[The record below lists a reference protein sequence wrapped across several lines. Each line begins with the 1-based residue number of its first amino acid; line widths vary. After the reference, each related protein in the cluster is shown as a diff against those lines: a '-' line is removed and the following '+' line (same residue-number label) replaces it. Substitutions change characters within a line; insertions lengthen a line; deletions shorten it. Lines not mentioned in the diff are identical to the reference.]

1 MQNYEKLGLFYLGR
15 RREPGTHQSGPE
27 TLLFDARDLVTHG
40 LLVGMT
46 GSGKTGL
53 GITLLEE
60 AAIDGIPALVID
72 PKGDLGNLLLA
83 FPDLRPSDFAPWV
96 DPEEARR
103 QGMEADA
110 FATQQ
115 AERWRAGLA
124 RWDQDGDRIRRLRE
138 AAEVALYTP
147 GSSAGLPVS
156 LFGSLTPPPP
166 EVIEDTE
173 LEQEHVESTV
183 AGLFGL
189 AGLTVDPVQDR
200 AAILLA
206 QLLRH
211 HWHQEHA
218 PELGALIQE
227 IQTPPFARMG
237 VMDLET
243 FYPARERFEL
253 ALRFNQVLASPGFAR
268 WGEGDPLDIQRL
280 LYTATG
286 RPRIA
291 ILSIAHLGDAE
302 RQWVVTMILNRVR
315 AWMRTQS
322 GTSSLRAL
330 LYMDEIFGF
339 FPPVAN
345 PPAKRPLLYLLKQAR
360 AFGLGVVLATQ
371 NPVDLD
377 YKGLA
382 NIGSWFIGRLQT
394 ERDQARILEG
404 LEGAATAQGAR
415 FDRAAFE
422 RLLAGLD
429 PRVFLLHSVHEDEPI
444 LFECRWAMSY
454 LRGPLSRAQ
463 IKALIDPLRPTAT
476 APAATAAPP
485 PPALAPS
492 PSPAASSSG
501 TTLGAGT
508 VPASVGR
515 PVMPAGVP
523 QYFAPLQA
531 NLHPGQRLIYEP
543 RLLGH
548 GQARFADAKARIDHL
563 IEVTVMAPFQEGP
576 LPVDWA
582 AAEEIELAVGAL
594 QTEPAAG
601 QFAPCPA
608 AAGQPKNYALWTR
621 DFEQWI
627 CDHRRLALLSSP
639 ERGMV
644 SKPDEEERDFRIR
657 LQQAAR
663 EQRDEA
669 VEKLRRKYAPK
680 TAALEERL
688 RRAEQARDREAGQAR
703 QAKMQTVL
711 SLGSTLLG
719 AFVGRKAVSL
729 GTLSRATTAARG
741 VGRQMQQAGDVARA
755 EETIESIQQ
764 KLRDLEAE
772 FEAETEKLAAAHDL
786 SSEPLERIELRPSRA
801 QVTVRLVALVWLPRL
816 RDSQGGPAL

>member
-72 PKGDLGNLLLA
+72 PKGDMGNLLLT

-124 RWDQDGDRIRRLRE
+124 RWDQDGDRIRRLQE

-147 GSSAGLPVS
+147 GSSAGLPLS
-156 LFGSLTPPPP
+156 LFGSLAPPPP

-189 AGLTVDPVQDR
+189 AGLTADPVQDR
-200 AAILLA
+200 AAILVA

-211 HWHQEHA
+211 HWRQEQA
-218 PELGALIQE
+218 PELGALIQQ

-253 ALRFNQVLASPGFAR
+253 ALRFNQMLASPGFAR

-280 LYTATG
+280 LYTAAG

-302 RQWVVTMILNRVR
+302 RQWVVTLILNRIR
-315 AWMRTQS
+315 AWMRTLS

-394 ERDQARILEG
+394 ERDQARVLEG

-429 PRVFLLHSVHEDEPI
+429 PRVFLLHSVHEDEPA

-463 IKALIDPLRPTAT
+463 IKALIDPLRPGAT
-476 APAATAAPP
+476 AAAAAAAQPPPAVPAPP
-485 PPALAPS
+485 PPAQP
-492 PSPAASSSG
+492 PAAASG
-501 TTLGAGT
+501 IGLGAGL
-508 VPASVGR
+508 AAAAGGR

-531 NLHPGQRLIYEP
+531 NPRTGQRLVYEP

-582 AAEEIELAVGAL
+582 AAEEIDLAVGAL
-594 QTEPAAG
+594 RTEPAAG
-601 QFAPCPA
+601 EFAPCPA

-627 CDHRRLALLSSP
+627 CDHRRLSLLASP

-644 SKPDEEERDFRIR
+644 SKPGEEERDFRIR
-657 LQQAAR
+657 LQQAVR

-755 EETIESIQQ
+755 EETIEAIQQ

-772 FEAETEKLAAAHDL
+772 LEAEIEKLAAAHDP
-786 SSEPLERIELRPSRA
+786 SSETLERIELRPSRA
-801 QVTVRLVALVWLPRL
+801 QVTVRLVALVWIPRL
-816 RDSQGGPAL
+816 RDS